1 MFAAPQFAIRPVAI
15 SPRVLEELRRRASL
29 TAESACEIGLG
40 VRGTLRI
47 AVNGTDGIPILT
59 SLVDAEAADQELLD
73 SLVAFAERQRRTLR
87 LV

>member
-1 MFAAPQFAIRPVAI
+1 M
-15 SPRVLEELRRRASL
+15 
-29 TAESACEIGLG
+29 
-40 VRGTLRI
+40 RGTLRI